1 MISKQVEDGLGRGG
15 GKRHKIQWSVL
26 LPKSKDTMIRSK
38 QNILASASCAIP
50 RDNRS
55 WQQPGTARTSCS
67 TPSVEEDVFYDT
79 RSSVSLQQL
88 LLRSELEDEVLALHK
103 QLEQQQ
109 ELHTALEKAL
119 TRTPG
124 LLPNTV
130 PSHLPAIEQKL
141 LLDIAILEV
150 EVLNLEMQITGLQWR
165 LVEETSIEDDEVVED
180 LHNSTSPPSFF
191 QQRNTQQVSPVA
203 GGAALYAASHSL
215 QLSGGGFKSP
225 ALATLKELLHV
236 PCPLMQEE
244 EKEEEEKDEEPP
256 SPSPPRRSFWSRWNG
271 QDLLCRSA
279 RPSVRKPER
288 RSISPMEIKAS
299 LTPKHN
305 QHSVSDG
312 KCSKCSKSRDS
323 PPAATTTQEQT
334 NHFLPTLAISP
345 QETQRHSSPV
355 SSEKLQGLG
364 PLCIL
369 SSGDHLKDLPAF
381 LLSAKRR
388 LSFWSNL
395 PNEHYCTLESTSV
408 SGANFMNGEQTS
420 SAHVADSPS
429 EDESGQED
437 FLSRSESQ
445 MSADEDL
452 GFKWSKEPAQSA
464 NRLSEEMVQS
474 MAKIYC
480 NLSGASDNS
489 LLLTGNH
496 HSPTSHF
503 ANLTPSSVFSLS
515 ESLTSDEVLTNDAS
529 SDLYKARGKL
539 SWADV
544 GPYKYA
550 REVRWLSVGKEQLE
564 CAAHAL
570 GNFRLLVEQL
580 QDIDPRIMTNDE
592 KLAFWINVYNALLMH
607 AYLAYGVPRSD
618 LKFFNLM
625 QKAAYCVGGQW
636 VNAALIECCLL
647 KGKAMGHRPQF
658 GIMTA
663 LHRHKLNQELIKYGI
678 EQMEPLVNFALC
690 CGAQSSPM
698 VRVYT
703 AEHVHEELGFALHDY
718 VRVAVGISVKGR
730 LLVPKL
736 LYCYAHEIV
745 DDRVL
750 LDWVCDFLPS
760 SQVAVIFKCI
770 QQRRFHLLQS
780 NNNFA
785 VLPFDFSFRYLF
797 PSNIYKKLD
806 L

>member
-1 MISKQVEDGLGRGG
+1 MISKQVEDGLGRGA
-15 GKRHKIQWSVL
+15 GKRHKLHLQH
-26 LPKSKDTMIRSK
+26 
-38 QNILASASCAIP
+38 
-50 RDNRS
+50 
-55 WQQPGTARTSCS
+55 PGTARTSCS
-67 TPSVEEDVFYDT
+67 PPSVEEDVFYDT

-88 LLRSELEDEVLALHK
+88 LLRSELEDEVSALQK

-165 LVEETSIEDDEVVED
+165 LVQETSIEDDEVVED
-180 LHNSTSPPSFF
+180 LHSSTSPPSFF
-191 QQRNTQQVSPVA
+191 QQRNTQQ
-203 GGAALYAASHSL
+203 
-215 QLSGGGFKSP
+215 
-225 ALATLKELLHV
+225 
-236 PCPLMQEE
+236 
-244 EKEEEEKDEEPP
+244 
-256 SPSPPRRSFWSRWNG
+256 
-271 QDLLCRSA
+271 
-279 RPSVRKPER
+279 PER

-299 LTPKHN
+299 VTPKHN

-312 KCSKCSKSRDS
+312 NCSKCSKSRDC
-323 PPAATTTQEQT
+323 PPVATTTQEQT

-345 QETQRHSSPV
+345 QETQRPSSPV

-381 LLSAKRR
+381 LQTAKRR
-388 LSFWSNL
+388 LSFWSTL

-408 SGANFMNGEQTS
+408 SGSNFMNGEQTS
-420 SAHVADSPS
+420 SANVADSPP

-452 GFKWSKEPAQSA
+452 GFKWSKEPLQNA

-480 NLSGASDNS
+480 NLSGASDGS

-496 HSPTSHF
+496 QSPTSHF
-503 ANLTPSSVFSLS
+503 ANFTPSSVLSVS

-550 REVRWLSVGKEQLE
+550 CEVRWLSVGKEQLE

-592 KLAFWINVYNALLMH
+592 KLAFWINIYNALLMH

-625 QKAAYCVGGQW
+625 QKAGYCVGGQW

-658 GIMTA
+658 GILMTA
-663 LHRHKLNQELIKYGI
+663 LHRHKLKQELIKYGI

-718 VRVAVGISVKGR
+718 VRVAVGISVKGK

-745 DDRVL
+745 DDHVL

-806 L
+806 M

>member
-1 MISKQVEDGLGRGG
+1 MILKKVEEGLEEEE

-26 LPKSKDTMIRSK
+26 LPESKDMMMRSK
-38 QNILASASCAIP
+38 QNILASASSCAIA

-55 WQQPGTARTSCS
+55 LQQPGTARTSCS

-109 ELHTALEKAL
+109 ELHAALEKAL

-180 LHNSTSPPSFF
+180 LHSSTSPPSFF

-225 ALATLKELLHV
+225 PLATLKELLHV
-236 PCPLMQEE
+236 PCPLMQ
-244 EKEEEEKDEEPP
+244 EEEEKDEEPP

-299 LTPKHN
+299 VTPKHN

-312 KCSKCSKSRDS
+312 KCSKCSKSRGS

-388 LSFWSNL
+388 LSFWSNM

-408 SGANFMNGEQTS
+408 SGTNFMNGEQTS

-452 GFKWSKEPAQSA
+452 GFKWSKEPPQSA

-489 LLLTGNH
+489 LLLTGIH
-496 HSPTSHF
+496 QSPTSHF

-515 ESLTSDEVLTNDAS
+515 ESLMSDEVLTNDAS

-550 REVRWLSVGKEQLE
+550 CEVRWLSVGKEQLE

-570 GNFRLLVEQL
+570 GKFRLLVEQL